1 MYNHCPLQST
11 CWILA
16 MFNSSI
22 RFSPHC
28 PHILHVLS
36 RSRLASLG
44 QTCYLELARGSTY
57 TLHVSPPRNGGRHAV
72 PEVLKGPSM
81 SFLHLVL
88 GHLLL
93 RLLKG

>member
-1 MYNHCPLQST
+1 MYDHRPLQST

-16 MFNSSI
+16 TFNSSI
-22 RFSPHC
+22 CFSPH
-28 PHILHVLS
+28 PSILHGLS
-36 RSRLASLG
+36 RSRLVSLG

-57 TLHVSPPRNGGRHAV
+57 TLHVSPPHDGGQRAV

-81 SFLHLVL
+81 SFLHLVSAR
-88 GHLLL
+88 LLL